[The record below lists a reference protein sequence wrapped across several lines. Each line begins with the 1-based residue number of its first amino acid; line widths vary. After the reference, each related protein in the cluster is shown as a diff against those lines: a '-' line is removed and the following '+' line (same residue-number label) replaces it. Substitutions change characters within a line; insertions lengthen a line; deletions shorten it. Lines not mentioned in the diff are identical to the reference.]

1 MKHVCFTVES
11 KWMSTANNEKVVL
24 SNVVRRDIFLEEKE
38 KRSYYVTMAIWMPTS
53 NGWRPLINFNYYNY
67 LI

>member
-24 SNVVRRDIFLEEKE
+24 SNVVRRDIFLAEEEKDP
-38 KRSYYVTMAIWMPTS
+38 TMLPWQFGCQRQMD
-53 NGWRPLINFNYYNY
+53 GDH
-67 LI
+67 